1 MSEEKNIVINVTGE
15 NATVI
20 LHAAAPSFGLCQK
33 ESETEDLNEGF
44 QGISANS
51 TQSPSRGR

>member
-1 MSEEKNIVINVTGE
+1 MSEEKSFVINVTGE

-33 ESETEDLNEGF
+33 ESETEDLKEDY
-44 QGISANS
+44 QGVTTFGS
-51 TQSPSRGR
+51 TGSPSR

>member
-1 MSEEKNIVINVTGE
+1 MSEEKSIVINVTGE

-33 ESETEDLNEGF
+33 ESETEDLKEDY
-44 QGISANS
+44 QGIATFGS
-51 TQSPSRGR
+51 TGSPRR